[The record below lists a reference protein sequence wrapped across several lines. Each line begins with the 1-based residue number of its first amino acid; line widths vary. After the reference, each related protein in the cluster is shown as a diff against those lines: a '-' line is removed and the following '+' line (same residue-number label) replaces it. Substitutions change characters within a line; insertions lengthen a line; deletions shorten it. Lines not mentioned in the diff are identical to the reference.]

1 MSEVPPTEGISRAG
15 GFESRRRR
23 RRRARSGGPRR
34 GMHLLPNLFTTANLF
49 CGFYTIVQATLG
61 DPWHASL
68 GIILAMVFDIL
79 DGRVARL
86 ARATSRFGAEY
97 DSLSDIVSFGVAPA
111 MLAFA
116 GGELRDLGRAGWVLT
131 FLYVVCAALR
141 LARFN
146 VAPSRYKGRFEGLP
160 SPSAAGM
167 VAATAWFG
175 LFLEERFGDIP
186 FPAGGIAVGTALLG
200 LLMVSRIPYRSFKE
214 LDLRHSYGTLV
225 LLAILLPLVAI
236 EPQVTLFF
244 IGLAYVASGPIDIWL
259 RRRSGAVLE
268 EHAPPPD
275 DAVKEAF
282 GGAH

>member
-1 MSEVPPTEGISRAG
+1 MSEVPPTAGMGRAG
-15 GFESRRRR
+15 GFEPRRRR
-23 RRRARSGGPRR
+23 RRRSRAGGQRR
-34 GMHLLPNLFTTANLF
+34 GLHLLPNLFTTANLF

-61 DPWHASL
+61 DPWHAAL
-68 GIILAMVFDIL
+68 GIVLAMVFDIL

-116 GGELRDLGRAGWVLT
+116 GGDLRDLGRAGWVLT

-146 VAPSRYKGRFEGLP
+146 VAPSRFKGRFEGLP
-160 SPSAAGM
+160 SPAAAGM
-167 VAATAWFG
+167 LAATAWFA
-175 LFLEERFGDIP
+175 LFLEERFGQIP
-186 FPAGGIAVGTALLG
+186 FPAAGIAVGTALLG

-214 LDLRHSYGTLV
+214 LDLRHGYGTLV

-259 RRRSGAVLE
+259 RWRSGAVLE
-268 EHAPPPD
+268 EHASPPD
-275 DAVKEAF
+275 GEEEESF
-282 GGAH
+282 GGPH